1 MCLDIILKLWTLSFP
16 TMLIQL
22 VQSWFFPTIAFI
34 WIITP
39 CWGPIDP
46 QSPNSEGR
54 LVAVAGYLHEYN
66 ELIKKSREGNLTD
79 AELFFL
85 VKNFDPVDMFSV
97 KQATEPSKKFNKKSL
112 VEYKFKD
119 WTKTQTTG
127 KKVTTRMRQERAEN
141 IARVLGDPLK
151 WHSHGRGITMQELHS
166 EEIRLIIDDYGED
179 EKLSKNIHQYYDLL
193 KDYCRK
199 MDVQLALHPAN
210 DSLN

>member
-1 MCLDIILKLWTLSFP
+1 M
-16 TMLIQL
+16 
-22 VQSWFFPTIAFI
+22 
-34 WIITP
+34 
-39 CWGPIDP
+39 
-46 QSPNSEGR
+46 
-54 LVAVAGYLHEYN
+54 
-66 ELIKKSREGNLTD
+66 IKKSSEGNLTD

-97 KQATEPSKKFNKKSL
+97 KQATERSKNLIKKWL

-119 WTKTQTTG
+119 WTKTQTAG

-151 WHSHGRGITMQELHS
+151 WHSHGRGITMQELRS

-199 MDVQLALHPAN
+199 MDVQLALHSAN
-210 DSLN
+210 GFSQLI

>member
-1 MCLDIILKLWTLSFP
+1 MQNFFSWLKISTPWICFLSNRQQNLQKN
-16 TMLIQL
+16 LI
-22 VQSWFFPTIAFI
+22 
-34 WIITP
+34 
-39 CWGPIDP
+39 
-46 QSPNSEGR
+46 
-54 LVAVAGYLHEYN
+54 
-66 ELIKKSREGNLTD
+66 
-79 AELFFL
+79 
-85 VKNFDPVDMFSV
+85 
-97 KQATEPSKKFNKKSL
+97 KKSL

-166 EEIRLIIDDYGED
+166 EEIRLIIDDYGEN

-210 DSLN
+210 GFSQLI